1 MPAYCLLSVITAFLA
16 MVTDLSSSR
25 IPNILLAACLFS
37 GIGERI
43 LRLLCGLDPW
53 EACSFPEMT
62 AGFLIPAV
70 ILILPFMLKGLG
82 AGDVKLFC
90 VLGSLMGSRRIL
102 VCMAYSFAAAGAEA
116 VVLLAMHRNR
126 KEKLHFAVPVFA
138 GTCIC
143 CFWKYRG

>member
-16 MVTDLSSSR
+16 MITDLASSR
-25 IPNILLAACLFS
+25 IPNVLMAVCLLS

-43 LRLLCGLDPW
+43 FRLLCGRDPW
-53 EACSFPEMT
+53 EACTFPEMIT
-62 AGFLIPAV
+62 GFFLPVV
-70 ILILPFMLKGLG
+70 ILSLPFMLKGLG

-102 VCMAYSFAAAGAEA
+102 ACMEYSFAAAGVEA
-116 VVLLAMHRNR
+116 VVLLAIRRNR

-143 CFWKYRG
+143 CFWKCCG